1 MKKITIILMSAILVL
16 TLTGCG
22 KNDTNP
28 SNGDTSVIT
37 LTKSDYKIT
46 ADELY
51 DTLKENYATN
61 YLIQQ
66 IDTAIL
72 NKEYET
78 NSEMNEYVDSQIKMY
93 QMMYGNSEQQLLEA
107 LQSAGYKDLSEFK
120 QVILLNYKRELAT
133 KDYLKGNISDSDINK
148 YYEKNVYGDI
158 TIRHILIDL
167 DITDTMT
174 DEEKSE
180 AQTKANEKINEIYEK
195 LKSGTDFK
203 EVAKEYSDDEATKK
217 DGGLVGTFT
226 KKEMISKFNSEVEE
240 AVRDLA
246 VGSYTKKA
254 VKSSYGYHILY
265 KEEQKEK
272 PKLSEVK
279 ETIIDTLVEEALDN
293 DSKAQYKALIKLRE
307 DYGLTIN
314 DDVISKQYETAKNNW
329 LYGKDD

>member
-1 MKKITIILMSAILVL
+1 MKKLTIILMSAILAL

-107 LQSAGYKDLSEFK
+107 IQNAGYKDLSE
-120 QVILLNYKRELAT
+120 LEL
-133 KDYLKGNISDSDINK
+133 
-148 YYEKNVYGDI
+148 
-158 TIRHILIDL
+158 
-167 DITDTMT
+167 
-174 DEEKSE
+174 
-180 AQTKANEKINEIYEK
+180 
-195 LKSGTDFK
+195 
-203 EVAKEYSDDEATKK
+203 
-217 DGGLVGTFT
+217 
-226 KKEMISKFNSEVEE
+226 
-240 AVRDLA
+240 
-246 VGSYTKKA
+246 
-254 VKSSYGYHILY
+254 
-265 KEEQKEK
+265 
-272 PKLSEVK
+272 
-279 ETIIDTLVEEALDN
+279 
-293 DSKAQYKALIKLRE
+293 
-307 DYGLTIN
+307 
-314 DDVISKQYETAKNNW
+314 
-329 LYGKDD
+329 